1 MSKAFQDLIASEI
14 LELNLLAWEQ
24 VTVKKIELSLTD
36 CIDFLGLR
44 ECLPDET
51 PHFIHSG
58 KRYLMEKSRTNRP
71 IDMTAVKRLMSMM
84 RSGHWVFN
92 GESLIKDSDDQVGSA
107 QHRLAAHIL
116 LQWELGTSNPYRAI
130 VVTDVPPQFMDT
142 IDTGR
147 SRSQKDIFSR
157 DQSVLA
163 VDTLEDINGAS
174 FGDRAPAIRKTLLGD
189 LNTTINFVRLRSNGK
204 NVQTGGQAER
214 QTLHRIRRAFD
225 GQWVVENYIDD
236 ETGEEVVKYADNA
249 LDYLVSMV
257 YRYDMGQGDKPSW
270 SKTIGRPVV
279 AAALALYSMQSSA
292 RWQSH
297 DASWTGTVDFEKCE
311 QFLRELSVS
320 FASADGRLSR
330 AIHELR
336 TSKGQKLDSE
346 GKVVK
351 GSSRNDLK
359 REFVFGAV
367 VRMIQLYFAGETV
380 QGVIPKAKK
389 NVKTYPAFGGVDCG
403 YIPATRGKK
412 TDEVEES
419 DDTDSDDSEE

>member
-1 MSKAFQDLIASEI
+1 MTKAFQDLTATEI
-14 LELNLLAWEQ
+14 SELNLLAWES
-24 VTVKKIELSLTD
+24 VNVRKIELSLAD

-51 PHFIHSG
+51 PHFVHSG

-71 IDMTAVKRLMSMM
+71 IDMAAVKRLMAMM

-92 GESLIKDSDDQVGSA
+92 GESLIKDSDDQTGSA
-107 QHRLAAHIL
+107 QHRLCAHIL

-130 VVTDVPPQFMDT
+130 VVTQVPPSFMDT

-157 DQSVLA
+157 DQSVLS

-174 FGDRAPAIRKTLLGD
+174 FGDRAPAIRKSLLGD
-189 LNTTINFVRLRSNGK
+189 LNTAINFVRLRSNGK

-225 GQWVVENYIDD
+225 GQWIVGVELDD
-236 ETGEEVVKYADNA
+236 DDNEVTKQADNA

-257 YRYDMGQGDKPSW
+257 YRYDMGQGDKPTW

-279 AAALALYSMQSSA
+279 AAALALYSMQNSA

-297 DASWTGTVDFEKCE
+297 DAQWQGTIDFEQCE

-320 FASADGRLSR
+320 FASADGKLSR

-336 TSKGQKLDSE
+336 TSKGQKLDAE

-351 GSSRNDLK
+351 GSSRNELK

-367 VRMIQLYFAGETV
+367 VRMIQLFFTGETV

-403 YIPATRGKK
+403 YIPPTRGKK
-412 TDEVEES
+412 TEDVEES
-419 DDTDSDDSEE
+419 DEESDESEE